1 MKGRTVAQRYVG
13 ERENRLSGPAGAK
26 SRARQAVDRLAW
38 VHPATSELE
47 FANAYELLVATI
59 LSAQTTDRGV
69 NQVTRGLFARYP
81 DPAALAIAHLSDL
94 EADLHAIGFFRAKA
108 RTILA
113 AGRDLVEHHGG
124 KVPASMSQL
133 LSVPGVGRK
142 SANAILV
149 VAFGVPGIVTDR
161 HVIRVAQR
169 LELVTDGRPE
179 HVERRLRRLLPSRD
193 WGPFS
198 LRMTRHGRYVCV
210 ARRPHCEACVLND
223 FCPSSTTR
231 SWPREERLELS
242 LSLRSSQTGR

>member
-1 MKGRTVAQRYVG
+1 MG
-13 ERENRLSGPAGAK
+13 ERKKRLSGPAGAK

-81 DPAALAIAHLSDL
+81 DPAALAAAWLSDV
-94 EADLHAIGFFRAKA
+94 EAVLHPIGFFRAKA

-113 AGRDLVEHHGG
+113 AGRDLVERHGG
-124 KVPASMSQL
+124 KVPANMTEL
-133 LSVPGVGRK
+133 LSIPGVGRK
-142 SANAILV
+142 SANAVLV

-169 LELVTDGRPE
+169 LELVADAEPE
-179 HVERRLRRLLPSRD
+179 SVERQLRRILPRKD

-210 ARRPHCEACVLND
+210 ARRPRCARCVLND
-223 FCPSSTTR
+223 FCPSSTTG
-231 SWPREERLELS
+231 SWPAEERLRLS
-242 LSLRSSQTGR
+242 FSLRGTAASLGR